1 MATIEH
7 LLKGRYIVLAL
18 FVACTIY
25 VQLRGK
31 ARLRWSRQ
39 LLDHSMFMA
48 PYNALMYLF
57 SAVTAEPFADLRQF
71 AELDRLSTHWQDIR
85 DEACGLLQSQRIRA
99 ADAYNDAG
107 FNSFFRHGWKRFY
120 LKWYDDALPSARTR
134 CPRTVEL
141 LRQVPS
147 INAALFA
154 LLPAGSRLGAH
165 RDPFAGSLRYH
176 LGLMTPN
183 SERCRIMVDGQP
195 YHWRDGEGVIF
206 DETLV
211 HSAENLTDETRLI
224 LLCDIERPISN
235 PVVRLINRTLGRT
248 IMRAAATQN
257 EAGEPVGAL
266 NHLLSVLYQVRLL
279 GKRLKQWHQPTYYA
293 VKWTLVGWLVYSAI
307 V

>member
-48 PYNALMYLF
+48 PYTALMYLF

-99 ADAYNDAG
+99 ADAYHDAG

-134 CPRTVEL
+134 CTRTVEL

-147 INAALFA
+147 INAALFS
-154 LLPAGSRLGAH
+154 LLSAGSRLGAH
-165 RDPFAGSLRYH
+165 RYPFAGSLR
-176 LGLMTPN
+176 
-183 SERCRIMVDGQP
+183 
-195 YHWRDGEGVIF
+195 
-206 DETLV
+206 
-211 HSAENLTDETRLI
+211 
-224 LLCDIERPISN
+224 
-235 PVVRLINRTLGRT
+235 
-248 IMRAAATQN
+248 
-257 EAGEPVGAL
+257 
-266 NHLLSVLYQVRLL
+266 
-279 GKRLKQWHQPTYYA
+279 
-293 VKWTLVGWLVYSAI
+293 
-307 V
+307 